1 MKEMGRRQFL
11 MLPVSLLG
19 KGGKDER
26 QDERLGVLEHN
37 QQWLKTA
44 VVHDIILLDSRLK
57 AIEVTLY
64 ETPKGPK
71 DHEG

>member
-1 MKEMGRRQFL
+1 MREMGRRQFL

-26 QDERLGVLEHN
+26 QDERLEVLEHN

-64 ETPKGPK
+64 ETPTGDKEHKG
-71 DHEG
+71 